1 MSPQSFAFFD
11 LDDTLVDTRAALR
24 SWAADFVHEHELGD
38 ETVVAELVAHRTE
51 SSASWI
57 EFAGQLREWYGITA
71 DPRGLYE
78 RMLVEY
84 TAKFTLDPL
93 TAAGLKRLREDG
105 WLLGIVTNGVARMQD
120 AKIDRA
126 GLREH
131 VDVVIASGAVGY
143 EKPDV
148 RIFEAAAAALGVTPS
163 RAGWMVGDLYDKD
176 ILGGVA
182 AGLRTIWLPHGAVL
196 PERAPRPDHV
206 ADSVAEAIGLVAAS
220 AE

>member
-11 LDDTLVDTRAALR
+11 LDDTLVDTQTALR
-24 SWAADFVHEHELGD
+24 SWAADFVREHGLGD
-38 ETVVAELVAHRTE
+38 EGAAAELVARRNE
-51 SSASWI
+51 FSANWI
-57 EFAGQLREWYGITA
+57 EFAGNLREWYGITD
-71 DPRGLYE
+71 DPRDVYE

-84 TAKFTLDPL
+84 TAKFTLDPR

-105 WLLGIVTNGVARMQD
+105 WLLGIVTNGVARLQD

-131 VDVVIASGAVGY
+131 VDVVLASGAAGY
-143 EKPDV
+143 DKPDV
-148 RIFEAAAAALGVTPS
+148 RIFEAAASALGVTLS
-163 RAGWMVGDLYDKD
+163 RAGWMVGDMYDKD

-206 ADSVAEAIGLVAAS
+206 ADSVTEAIDLVAAS
-220 AE
+220 SE